1 MLHIKTIKPLFT
13 AIVTTADRFED
24 DYIQDGIIMASKGD
38 YKPWQ
43 TIVSVGDS
51 VRNLK
56 AGDKVMVNLDN
67 YVVRKYDKN
76 SIQNDLDNNKKV
88 RYAFNFVGIDDENG
102 NPQEHFLFNDRD
114 ILYSFEGEETEDK
127 EPKKKLIMPKA
138 QLIGIS

>member
-1 MLHIKTIKPLFT
+1 MLHIKSIKPLFT
-13 AIVTTADRFED
+13 SIVTTADKFEE
-24 DYIQDGIIMASKGD
+24 DYVDGGIIMARKGD

-43 TIVSVGDS
+43 TIMSVGDS

-56 AGDKVMVNLDN
+56 AGDKVMVNFEN

-88 RYAFNFVGIDDENG
+88 RYAFNFVNIDDERG
-102 NPQEHFLFNDRD
+102 NQKECFLFNDRD
-114 ILYSFEGEETEDK
+114 VLYSFEGEERKDVIQV
-127 EPKKKLIMPKA
+127 PKT